1 MNTVLNTQERAQGAA
16 VSTKEVMSFKNA
28 EFGNI
33 RVAEI
38 EGETWFCLKDVCDCL
53 DLVNPSKVK
62 ESLTLKGLKIFNVKN
77 TLTISEGIGTFTE
90 DVQSK
95 LGERDCRILDC
106 TNTVAN
112 SDGNGTFQ
120 RGNPNA
126 TFIDEGNLYQV
137 IFQSRKPNAAKF
149 KEWVCYEVLP
159 TIRKHGAYMTQD
171 ILNEML
177 TNPDTLITLLT
188 NIKEERARRQAAE
201 VTIETNRPKVEYADR
216 CLAATNGMTVRQF
229 SALLLKNGYDTGERR
244 LFQWLRDNRYIY
256 RKGKN
261 NLPYQKWLKKGLF
274 EVKKSVYPCN
284 GKEKTTLTPMITEK
298 GQMYLMD
305 LMLSA

>member
-53 DLVNPSKVK
+53 DLVNPRDVK
-62 ESLTLKGLKIFNVKN
+62 
-77 TLTISEGIGTFTE
+77 
-90 DVQSK
+90 SK

-120 RGNPNA
+120 KGNPNMNFVNEA
-126 TFIDEGNLYQV
+126 GLYKT
-137 IFQSRKPNAAKF
+137 IFMSRKPNAAKF
-149 KEWVCYEVLP
+149 QDWVCGEVLP
-159 TIRKHGAYMTQD
+159 SIRKHGAYMTQD